1 MIIFNLLFYVFFTF
15 AGNFTNLDS
24 KIYKLNKHLKTALSF
39 NVKPSELDKS
49 IQSLLHIKKLNLYF
63 KCIIGSENNL
73 SIELIGLEGFDE
85 IKKGLEKSLRIKLNQ
100 IDLTNIYKQLF
111 KSKFVKLINSD
122 FNYKSE
128 YNPSVPVLVKLKI
141 DNMVKKVKI
150 YSGVNI
156 TEFSYKYKMF
166 SNEYQLSEI
175 ILNQSEDSKQKI
187 KEINTIKYKTMNNLS
202 VIDYVDVKKSL
213 NNKITSKSKIKF
225 YNYKLK

>member
-49 IQSLLHIKKLNLYF
+49 IQFLLYIKKLNLYF